1 MYIHESCIWYMKLT
15 PPYTLYLTLH
25 FYLIIIVVYPYI
37 IYTESLLYVITLYS
51 GLDHLTP
58 VVVRDEFQVLKRSF
72 CMKGYHLK
80 LASQTIY
87 NIDYVIKYCAP
98 DYMAIWVCEVTVK
111 DSFTHTSR
119 WQLHTNIISCDQYTM
134 CTICHILM
142 AVYFIWLVG
151 LGVWFSLWV
160 REVPGSN
167 PGRALFK

>member
-37 IYTESLLYVITLYS
+37 IYNELDYTESLLYVITLYS

-119 WQLHTNIISCDQYTM
+119 WQLHTNIISCDQYNLSHTYGCVFHM
-134 CTICHILM
+134 ARWSRGMIL
-142 AVYFIWLVG
+142 A
-151 LGVWFSLWV
+151 LGA
-160 REVPGSN
+160 RGPG
-167 PGRALFK
+167 FKSRTSPF